1 MRTNDKRLIYILGK
15 CKFLM
20 LGIGVIIVLFNIN
33 DMSAV
38 SSVITAI
45 WVLLTFLCNWFNVSI
60 WKNKM
65 ILNTA
70 KRNKNIY
77 CPNIAGRWEGHLI
90 RDGKEH
96 DFVIEIKQTYTTV
109 CCSTYSN
116 HSNSNSW
123 CADIL
128 YDEQKERY
136 LLVYLWQGK
145 STRNPA
151 GEAKPSNYFYGTTIL
166 EINDECNR
174 LVGNYY
180 TDREPDQTKGEI
192 NVTYRQEKLKN
203 SFKA

>member
-1 MRTNDKRLIYILGK
+1 MRTNAKRLIYILEK

-20 LGIGVIIVLFNIN
+20 LVIGAIIVFFNITN
-33 DMSAV
+33 MNIL
-38 SSVITAI
+38 SSVITAF
-45 WVLLTFLCNWFNVSI
+45 WVLLTFLCNWFNVSV
-60 WKNKM
+60 WKNKRL
-65 ILNTA
+65 LNIA
-70 KRNKNIY
+70 KSDKKIY

-90 RDGKEH
+90 RDGIEH

-109 CCSTYSN
+109 ACSTYSN

-128 YDEQKERY
+128 YDEQKEKY

-151 GEAKPSNYFYGTTIL
+151 GEEKPSNYFYGTTIL
-166 EINDECNR
+166 EIDDECNR
-174 LVGNYY
+174 LMGNYY

-192 NVTYRQEKLKN
+192 NLIRRQEKLEN
-203 SFKA
+203 AF